1 MKMNRTI
8 LYILPVAAL
17 LVAAQGCAAI
27 GRKIRSQTRDEIAE
41 RTPALAINAAQMV
54 VDERLA
60 EYPKIVDMNDAIEA
74 HRKAGELARAT
85 RKRSE
90 AEVLAELWDMSA
102 LGKTILGGLA
112 LGGLG
117 AGWKSRIMYRAY
129 QKARGKA

>member
-1 MKMNRTI
+1 MNRTI
-8 LYILPVAAL
+8 FYILPVMAM
-17 LVAAQGCAAI
+17 LVAMHGCASI

-41 RTPALAINAAQMV
+41 RTPAIAVNAAQMV
-54 VDERLA
+54 TDERLA
-60 EYPKIVDMNDAIEA
+60 QYPTVEDMNAAIET
-74 HRKAGELARAT
+74 HRKAGEMARAT

-129 QKARGKA
+129 QKARGKP